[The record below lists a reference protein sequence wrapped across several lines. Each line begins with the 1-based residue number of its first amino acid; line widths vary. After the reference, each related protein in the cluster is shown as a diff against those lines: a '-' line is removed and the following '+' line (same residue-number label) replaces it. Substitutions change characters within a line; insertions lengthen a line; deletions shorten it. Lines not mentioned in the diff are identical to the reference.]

1 VVVKESVVVGLGD
14 NQPAGTAKSPCN
26 FKGSVPAFPARE
38 GGFVFKIK
46 PFALMTQ
53 HPAEMSRLPKQ
64 LRERLPADKRSTII
78 QHSSFVATSGSC
90 AAGGRF
96 WAASR
101 AIAKEICHDARTS
114 PLAQRRRIVRGEMNE
129 ALPRPLLNVSS

>member
-1 VVVKESVVVGLGD
+1 MVVKESVVVGLGD
-14 NQPAGTAKSPCN
+14 NQPAGTAKSLCN
-26 FKGSVPAFPARE
+26 FKGSVPAFPAWE

-64 LRERLPADKRSTII
+64 LRERLPADKKVDYHST
-78 QHSSFVATSGSC
+78 QLSRRNVRHC